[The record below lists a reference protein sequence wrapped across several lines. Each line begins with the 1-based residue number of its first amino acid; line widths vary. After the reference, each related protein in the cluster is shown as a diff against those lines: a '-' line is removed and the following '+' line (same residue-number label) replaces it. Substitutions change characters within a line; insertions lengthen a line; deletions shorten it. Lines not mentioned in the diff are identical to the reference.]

1 MQRLLLATSLVAS
14 LTAYADTPAVV
25 PPPPPMQ
32 AAAIAGPE
40 PTVNVFQ
47 NGPDTVE
54 EFRMNGKLYMV
65 KVSPQGAP
73 AYYLVDN
80 EGKGSLQRVSPNK
93 PPLTPSWVMMTF

>member
-54 EFRMNGKLYMV
+54 EYRMNGKLYMV